1 MDVNLYEGMRYICI
15 DYCLF
20 SILLKPCSV
29 SEWKRVG
36 RLIFVFCE
44 RDSGGREK
52 CALTFHAFSPIN
64 ILEVSTRVSSKQNII

>member
-1 MDVNLYEGMRYICI
+1 MDVNLYEGMRDICI

-20 SILLKPCSV
+20 GILLKPCVV

-44 RDSGGREK
+44 RDSRGREK
-52 CALTFHAFSPIN
+52 CALTFYAFSPRN